1 MPICTTCTTYV
12 PFLYTVYESAYN
24 LRLEECT
31 KCHAFVDPYVEH
43 DSLTLLLD
51 LILLK
56 RGVYRHLLYNRG
68 SEPRKASNDGKEPSP
83 RTNLAVK
90 RTWLDDREKRRWL
103 WVLKLGIVLIFLDAY
118 IRWCH
123 LNPNPPSAG
132 SPWTLDLFIH
142 FLRVLVGCIAETIA
156 FHSGISL
163 MCYMTLALLNTI
175 PYSKG
180 TVPSDIRREFRFSLI
195 PLTLFYSSLTKLFLL
210 YLLTIW
216 RPSTASIP
224 PPSFGTQFVQLNT
237 SWQECAQRAF
247 IALDDDKIDKEWF
260 IRNIV
265 GGMSAGFGLRV
276 VLDAHPLLTT
286 FVVVVGWAH
295 KTLVASMISHWVGGS
310 ERTGDAWLAYSIP

>member
-1 MPICTTCTTYV
+1 MPICTTCTNYA
-12 PFLYTVYESAYN
+12 PFIYTVYESAYN
-24 LRLEECT
+24 LRLEECV

-68 SEPRKASNDGKEPSP
+68 SEPRKATNDGKDTLPISP
-83 RTNLAVK
+83 RQDN
-90 RTWLDDREKRRWL
+90 REKRRWI
-103 WVLKLGIVLIFLDAY
+103 WVFKLGVVLIFLDAY

-123 LNPNPPSAG
+123 LNPNPPLAG
-132 SPWTLDLFIH
+132 SPWTLDLFTH
-142 FLRVLVGCIAETIA
+142 SVRVLLGCVAETIA
-156 FHSGISL
+156 FHSGVGL
-163 MCYMTLALLNTI
+163 MCHITLALLSVI
-175 PYSKG
+175 PYPKAKPA
-180 TVPSDIRREFRFSLI
+180 PSDIRREFRLSLI

-216 RPSTASIP
+216 RPSTVFIP
-224 PPSFGTQFVQLNT
+224 PPSFTLSNAT
-237 SWQECAQRAF
+237 WNEYARRAF

-276 VLDAHPLLTT
+276 ILDAHPLLTT
-286 FVVVVGWAH
+286 LVVIVGWAF
-295 KTLVASMISHWVGGS
+295 KTLVSSMISHWVGGS
-310 ERTGDAWLAYSIP
+310 ERTVDAWLAYSIP

>member
-1 MPICTTCTTYV
+1 MPICTTCTSYA
-12 PFLYTVYESAYN
+12 PFIYTVYESAYN

-68 SEPRKASNDGKEPSP
+68 SEPRKAADDGKDTAPS
-83 RTNLAVK
+83 TKAEK
-90 RTWLDDREKRRWL
+90 RAWLDDREKRRWI
-103 WVLKLGIVLIFLDAY
+103 WALKLGVVLIFLDAY

-123 LNPNPPSAG
+123 LNPNPPSTG

-142 FLRVLVGCIAETIA
+142 FVRVLLGCVAETIA
-156 FHSGISL
+156 FHSGIGL
-163 MCYMTLALLNTI
+163 ICHVALALFTVV
-175 PYSKG
+175 PYPKAKPA
-180 TVPSDIRREFRFSLI
+180 PSDIRREFRLSLI

-210 YLLTIW
+210 YMLTIW
-216 RPSTASIP
+216 RPSMVPIP
-224 PPSFGTQFVQLNT
+224 PPSFGI
-237 SWQECAQRAF
+237 SWNEFAQRAF
-247 IALDDDKIDKEWF
+247 VAMDDDKIDKEWF

-276 VLDAHPLLTT
+276 ILDAHPLLTT
-286 FVVVVGWAH
+286 LVIIVGWAF